1 MGFRHVIGLC
11 LAAAGLAV
19 IVAASANAPIA
30 GCPSATADSAA
41 ITLTDGMTVDYCAGN
56 VPAEDAFGWF
66 FLLNGVGLVSFLGG
80 LGLLSFQRLVDI
92 QQQLA
97 G

>member
-1 MGFRHVIGLC
+1 MGFRHVVGLC
-11 LAAAGLAV
+11 LAVVGLAV

-30 GCPSATADSAA
+30 GCPPATVDQAA
-41 ITLTDGMTVDYCAGN
+41 ITLTDGMAVDYCIGN
-56 VPAEDAFGWF
+56 VPAENAFGWF

-80 LGLLSFQRLVDI
+80 LGLLSFQRLVDL
-92 QQQLA
+92 QQQLT

>member
-1 MGFRHVIGLC
+1 MGVRHVIGLC

-19 IVAASANAPIA
+19 IVAASATAPIA